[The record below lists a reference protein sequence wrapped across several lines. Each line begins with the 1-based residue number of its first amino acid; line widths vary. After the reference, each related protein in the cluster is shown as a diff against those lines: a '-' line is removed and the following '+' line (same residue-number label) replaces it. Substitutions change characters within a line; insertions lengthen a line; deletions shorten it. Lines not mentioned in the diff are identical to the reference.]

1 MRRMS
6 PRIASRSPRG
16 VAALA
21 MLFVMLQL
29 TICSPLLPLATA
41 VAAWVDG
48 DHSVCFV
55 ARPGEVH
62 LELRHARGTGP
73 LEPIHHHGAT
83 TRALLVFSEPASPTD
98 PDHILEFASGQ
109 LFSRETRAS
118 LRQATVVEEALWMS
132 TAGVPIEAFPS
143 GDLLLAGQLPQ
154 RASFGWSLPGFLEP
168 APAPALSGTVVL
180 VI

>member
-1 MRRMS
+1 M
-6 PRIASRSPRG
+6 
-16 VAALA
+16 AAT
-21 MLFVMLQL
+21 LFLMLQL
-29 TICSPLLPLATA
+29 AICSPLLPLATA
-41 VAAWVDG
+41 LAAWMDG

-62 LELRHARGTGP
+62 LELRHARGAGP
-73 LEPIHHHGAT
+73 LEPVHHHGAA
-83 TRALLVFSEPASPTD
+83 TRALLVFSEPASSPD

-132 TAGVPIEAFPS
+132 TAGLPIETFPS
-143 GDLLLAGQLPQ
+143 GDLLLAGLLPHP
-154 RASFGWSLPGFLEP
+154 AGFGCSHPRFPSWSP
-168 APAPALSGTVVL
+168 AALPALSGTVVL